1 MDKLFL
7 EQLPKAASVLYLA
20 FHEFLKSFSCYFLL
34 LFRRMLYNFVFFYG
48 DLDVHI
54 AEKKN
59 MFILY
64 VIRNIEK
71 TMENKLWHVIMLLRF
86 PNLVSL
92 YKYIQVSVLLK
103 TF

>member
-48 DLDVHI
+48 DLDMYI
-54 AEKKN
+54 LLKKN
-59 MFILY
+59 MFILC
-64 VIRNIEK
+64 
-71 TMENKLWHVIMLLRF
+71 
-86 PNLVSL
+86 
-92 YKYIQVSVLLK
+92 YKKHRKDYGKQTVACYNVTTLS
-103 TF
+103 

>member
-20 FHEFLKSFSCYFLL
+20 FHEVLKSFSCYFLL

-48 DLDVHI
+48 DLDMYI
-54 AEKKN
+54 LLKKKHVL
-59 MFILY
+59 LY

-92 YKYIQVSVLLK
+92 YKYIKISVLVV
-103 TF
+103 

>member
-48 DLDVHI
+48 DLD
-54 AEKKN
+54 
-59 MFILY
+59 M
-64 VIRNIEK
+64 
-71 TMENKLWHVIMLLRF
+71 
-86 PNLVSL
+86 
-92 YKYIQVSVLLK
+92 YILLK
-103 TF
+103 KKHVHFICYKKHRKDYGKQTVACYNVTTLS